1 MRAVRFTMNG
11 VLNYRRL
18 VEEGIQRDM
27 AETEK
32 MIEAEESRIS
42 YLEAVHKES
51 MRELKKKQEEE
62 MSSLEIDIYYT
73 FIAQTT
79 KEIEKWSRVLSKLKN
94 QYEIKKAELIS
105 AFKDKK
111 IMETMKEKMDEG
123 YNNMIK
129 KEDQKVLDEIS
140 MDKYNHGRSSLK

>member
-1 MRAVRFTMNG
+1 MRAARFTMNG

-32 MIEAEESRIS
+32 MIKTEESRIS

-51 MRELKKKQEEE
+51 MRELKKKQEED

-79 KEIEKWSRVLSKLKN
+79 KEIEKWRRVLSKLKN

-105 AFKDKK
+105 AFKDKR

-140 MDKYNHGRSSLK
+140 MGKYNHGRSSLK

>member
-1 MRAVRFTMNG
+1 
-11 VLNYRRL
+11 
-18 VEEGIQRDM
+18 
-27 AETEK
+27 
-32 MIEAEESRIS
+32 
-42 YLEAVHKES
+42 
-51 MRELKKKQEEE
+51 

-79 KEIEKWSRVLSKLKN
+79 KEIEKWRRVLNQLKN

-105 AFKDKK
+105 AFKDKR

-140 MDKYNHGRSSLK
+140 MGKYNHGRSSLK

>member
-1 MRAVRFTMNG
+1 MRAARFTMNG

-32 MIEAEESRIS
+32 MIKTEESRIS
-42 YLEAVHKES
+42 YLETVHKES
-51 MRELKKKQEEE
+51 MRELKKKQEED

-79 KEIEKWSRVLSKLKN
+79 KEIEKWRRVLSKLKN

-140 MDKYNHGRSSLK
+140 MGRYNHGRSSLK

>member
-32 MIEAEESRIS
+32 MIKTEESRIS

-51 MRELKKKQEEE
+51 MRELKKKQEED

-79 KEIEKWSRVLSKLKN
+79 KEIEKWKRVLNQLKN

-105 AFKDKK
+105 AFKDKR

-140 MDKYNHGRSSLK
+140 MGKYNHGRSSLK

>member
-32 MIEAEESRIS
+32 MIKTEESRIS

-51 MRELKKKQEEE
+51 MRELKKKQEED

-79 KEIEKWSRVLSKLKN
+79 KEIEKWRRVLIKLKN
-94 QYEIKKAELIS
+94 QYEIKKTELIS
-105 AFKDKK
+105 AFKDKR

-140 MDKYNHGRSSLK
+140 MGKYNHGRSSLK

>member
-32 MIEAEESRIS
+32 MIKTEESRIS

-51 MRELKKKQEEE
+51 MRELKKKQEEN

-79 KEIEKWSRVLSKLKN
+79 KEIEKWRRVLNQLKN

-105 AFKDKK
+105 AFKDKR
-111 IMETMKEKMDEG
+111 IIETMKEKMDEG

-140 MDKYNHGRSSLK
+140 MGKYNHGRSSLK

>member
-18 VEEGIQRDM
+18 VEEGIQRAM
-27 AETEK
+27 AETEE
-32 MIEAEESRIS
+32 MIKTEESRIS

-51 MRELKKKQEEE
+51 MLELKKKQEED

-79 KEIEKWSRVLSKLKN
+79 KEIEKWRRVLSKLKN

-105 AFKDKK
+105 AFKDKR
-111 IMETMKEKMDEG
+111 IMETMKEKMDKG

-129 KEDQKVLDEIS
+129 KEDQKALDEIS
-140 MDKYNHGRSSLK
+140 MGKYNHARSSLT

>member
-32 MIEAEESRIS
+32 MIKTEESRIS

-51 MRELKKKQEEE
+51 MRELKKKQEED

-79 KEIEKWSRVLSKLKN
+79 KEIEKWKRVLNQLKN

-105 AFKDKK
+105 AFKDKR

-129 KEDQKVLDEIS
+129 KEDQKV
-140 MDKYNHGRSSLK
+140 

>member
-1 MRAVRFTMNG
+1 MRATRFTMNG

-18 VEEGIQRDM
+18 LEEKKQRDM
-27 AETEK
+27 AETEA
-32 MIEAEESRIS
+32 MIKTEESRIS
-42 YLEAVHKES
+42 YLEAVNKES
-51 MRELKKKQEEE
+51 MLELKKRQEKD

-79 KEIEKWSRVLSKLKN
+79 MEIEKWKRVLNQLKN
-94 QYEIKKAELIS
+94 QYETKKAELIS
-105 AFKDKK
+105 AFKDRR

-140 MDKYNHGRSSLK
+140 MCKYNQGR

>member
-1 MRAVRFTMNG
+1 MRATRFTMNG

-18 VEEGIQRDM
+18 LEERKQRDM
-27 AETEK
+27 AETEE
-32 MIEAEESRIS
+32 MIKKEESRIS
-42 YLEAVHKES
+42 YLEAVNKES
-51 MRELKKKQEEE
+51 ILELKKKQEGD

-79 KEIEKWSRVLSKLKN
+79 KEIEKWKRVLSKLKN
-94 QYEIKKAELIS
+94 QYEMTKAELIS
-105 AFKDKK
+105 AFKDRR

-140 MDKYNHGRSSLK
+140 MGKYNHGRSSLK